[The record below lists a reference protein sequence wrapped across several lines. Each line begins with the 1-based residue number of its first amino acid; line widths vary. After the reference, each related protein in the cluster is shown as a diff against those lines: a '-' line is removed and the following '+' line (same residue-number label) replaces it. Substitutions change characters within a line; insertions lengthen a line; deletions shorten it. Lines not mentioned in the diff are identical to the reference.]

1 MRYEVISFDFLH
13 ICTSKFNHLTFI
25 RKNTTYNAKLTNAL
39 QNGIKYITLTIYMC
53 SLLYCYQ
60 NRLNLSRITYMVY
73 IIIETIK

>member
-39 QNGIKYITLTIYMC
+39 QNGIKYITLTIIC
-53 SLLYCYQ
+53 SLLYWYI
-60 NRLNLSRITYMVY
+60 NRFNFSNTMYMVY
-73 IIIETIK
+73 FIIETIN